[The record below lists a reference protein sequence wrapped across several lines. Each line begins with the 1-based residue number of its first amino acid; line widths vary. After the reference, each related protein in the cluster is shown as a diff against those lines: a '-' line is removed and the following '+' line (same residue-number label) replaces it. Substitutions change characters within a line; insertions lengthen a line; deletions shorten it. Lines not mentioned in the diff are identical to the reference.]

1 MQLWNSLDMSELKK
15 VLHVDDDAD
24 IRTIVELSLG
34 SIGGYT
40 LLSCESGRK
49 AIAKAPSFQPDLFL
63 LDLMMPGMTG
73 EETWRELRRLP
84 RLEQVPVIFMTAKVQ
99 SDVSEALIQIGALD
113 VIAKPFNPL
122 ELPVSLRA
130 AWDRIHT

>member
-1 MQLWNSLDMSELKK
+1 MSELKK